1 MYVARCGFAVPAGF
15 SISSPERFSL
25 KQTAYVLSARNSFLQ
40 VPLGEKTRR
49 SMKLRSGV
57 ARNYWGFLVI
67 AVVLSSLVTYSTVS
81 IMAAPASTAG
91 TQQLQSLVNALQ
103 AQNSQLQS
111 QLASFRLEKNITT
124 FGINP
129 IAIYAQ
135 DSASVV
141 TVEGV
146 QVGVFG
152 NSSILGSGFVTDFR
166 GTHYVVTNFHVVQN
180 VSDLTVAFSNG
191 DAYLAKVI
199 GTDPYSDL
207 AVLSVTAPSSE
218 FRPLQIVRSSTLSV
232 GQAVVAI
239 GNPFG
244 LSGSMTFGIISQL
257 GRTISESL
265 AGNFPIANVIQF
277 SAPINPGNSGGP
289 LLSANGTVVGMT
301 TATVQSSQGLGF
313 AIPSDTI
320 LKELPSLVLTGSYQ
334 MHAYLGVSTADMSYQ
349 LAQLQGTNVTYGALV
364 ESVVPGSP
372 ADKAGLKA
380 GSNTVSVNGNQ
391 YVIGGDI
398 IIAVNGTKIVN
409 TDALSSYLQEF
420 ALPGQTGVFQIIRS
434 GQVIT
439 LNLVYGARPP
449 ASG

>member
-1 MYVARCGFAVPAGF
+1 
-15 SISSPERFSL
+15 
-25 KQTAYVLSARNSFLQ
+25 
-40 VPLGEKTRR
+40 
-49 SMKLRSGV
+49 MKLRRGV

-81 IMAAPASTAG
+81 IMAAPASSAG
-91 TQQLQSLVNALQ
+91 AQQLQSLVSALQ
-103 AQNSQLQS
+103 SQNSQLQS
-111 QLASFRLEKNITT
+111 QLASSRLEKNATAFAID
-124 FGINP
+124 P
-129 IAIYAQ
+129 VAIYAQ
-135 DSASVV
+135 DSVSVV
-141 TVEGV
+141 TVQGV
-146 QVGVFG
+146 QAGPFG
-152 NSSILGSGFVTDFR
+152 NSSILGSGFVTDFQ

-180 VSDLTVAFSNG
+180 VSDTTVTFSSG
-191 DAYLAKVI
+191 DAYLAKVV

-207 AVLSVTAPSSE
+207 AVLSVAAPSSE
-218 FRPLQIVRSSTLSV
+218 FHPLQIVSSSTLSV
-232 GQAVVAI
+232 GEAVVAI

-289 LLSANGTVVGMT
+289 LLSANGTVVGIT

-320 LKELPSLVLTGSYQ
+320 LKELPVLVLTGTYR

-372 ADKAGLKA
+372 ADRAGMKA
-380 GSNTVSVNGNQ
+380 GSNQAFVQGSQ

-398 IIAVNGTKIVN
+398 IVAVNGTKIVN

-420 ALPGQTGVFQIIRS
+420 ALPGQTGVFQIIRN
-434 GQVIT
+434 GHVVT
-439 LNLVYGARPP
+439 LDLVYGTRPS